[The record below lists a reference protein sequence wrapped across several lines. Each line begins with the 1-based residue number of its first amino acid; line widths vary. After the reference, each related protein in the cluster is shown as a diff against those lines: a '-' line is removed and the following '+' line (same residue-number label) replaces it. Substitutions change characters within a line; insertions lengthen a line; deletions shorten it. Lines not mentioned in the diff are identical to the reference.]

1 MGVVS
6 IRLPDETERVLTQH
20 GLKVS
25 EFMKNAAEAE
35 ARRLM
40 ALDRLAALKQHRAAM
55 KPAKT
60 PSEQVLREA
69 RDA

>member
-1 MGVVS
+1 MGIVS
-6 IRLPDETERVLTQH
+6 IRLPDETEAVLTQH
-20 GLKVS
+20 GLKPS
-25 EFMKNAAEAE
+25 EFMKKAAEAE
-35 ARRLM
+35 ARRLV
-40 ALDRLAALKQHRAAM
+40 ALDKLAALATHRKRM

>member
-6 IRLPDETERVLTQH
+6 IRLPDETERCLTQH
-20 GLKVS
+20 GLKAS

-35 ARRLM
+35 ARRLL
-40 ALDRLAALKQHRAAM
+40 ALDQLNALAAHRAKM
-55 KPAKT
+55 RPAKT
-60 PSEQVLREA
+60 PSEHVLRQA

>member
-6 IRLPDETERVLTQH
+6 IRLQDETEQCLAQH
-20 GLKVS
+20 GLKAS
-25 EFMKNAAEAE
+25 EFLKGAAEAE

-40 ALDRLAALKQHRAAM
+40 ALDRLTALEAHRTKM

-60 PSEQVLREA
+60 PSEQVIREA